1 MSILKNL
8 WKKVVKNTS
17 TAPTL
22 SIVDTIDDTP
32 DCKASELLECVLEAD
47 EASPWFLKL
56 GAPALFEEWYKG
68 DLTEVAVRAS
78 LPEFLQLHPQIAS
91 RVGDLYK

>member
-1 MSILKNL
+1 MNLLKKI
-8 WKKVVKNTS
+8 WEQVVNKTS
-17 TAPTL
+17 QAPTL
-22 SIVDTIDDTP
+22 KVVEKAPECT
-32 DCKASELLECVLEAD
+32 ASEIFECILETD
-47 EASPWFLKL
+47 GASPWFWKL
-56 GAPALFEEWYKG
+56 EAPSHFEKWYKG